1 MCSRSSFAWSSHPHT
16 STSAAYQARILV
28 ISRHRHTVIYL
39 SGSFCRRGWFIPSL
53 YKSLAGSRSTAEDA
67 DELSKTRISLVS
79 RVLALVDGFSFLVAF
94 EFVFRNGKKK
104 RKKEISRFKRCQKRD
119 IEKVGKTVSKDEN
132 VTTKIS
138 ISSSFSLFVPGWK
151 LNQERPV
158 SRNLVSWNDHEN
170 SLARVCSARF
180 RNSGNNLSIRQMQR

>member
-79 RVLALVDGFSFLVAF
+79 RVLALVDGFSFLVAS
-94 EFVFRNGKKK
+94 EFAFRNEKKK
-104 RKKEISRFKRCQKRD
+104 ERNIAFQGKREILKRYRKDNKSDFERF
-119 IEKVGKTVSKDEN
+119 GN
-132 VTTKIS
+132 ATTKIS
-138 ISSSFSLFVPGWK
+138 TSSSFSSYQDGNLT
-151 LNQERPV
+151 
-158 SRNLVSWNDHEN
+158 RNTLCLEIW
-170 SLARVCSARF
+170 F
-180 RNSGNNLSIRQMQR
+180 

>member
-79 RVLALVDGFSFLVAF
+79 RVLALVDGFSFLVASEF
-94 EFVFRNGKKK
+94 ETKKK
-104 RKKEISRFKRCQKRD
+104 KERNIAFQAKREILKRYRKGNKSGFERF
-119 IEKVGKTVSKDEN
+119 GN
-132 VTTKIS
+132 VKTKIS
-138 ISSSFSLFVPGWK
+138 ISSSFSSFQDGNLT
-151 LNQERPV
+151 
-158 SRNLVSWNDHEN
+158 RNTLCLEIW
-170 SLARVCSARF
+170 F
-180 RNSGNNLSIRQMQR
+180 